1 MIQSKFLEAMKET
14 LTRKLDR
21 KRASPTE
28 SAVMRESVKGTLWS
42 WYIEAVLPEGDDP
55 VPEYVIIFRDFFFA
69 YNEPKS
75 WNIKHS

>member
-1 MIQSKFLEAMKET
+1 MIQSKFLAAMKET

-42 WYIEAVLPEGDDP
+42 
-55 VPEYVIIFRDFFFA
+55 
-69 YNEPKS
+69 
-75 WNIKHS
+75 

>member
-28 SAVMRESVKGTLWS
+28 SAVMRDWVWEHSGAGILSVCNKQTGRLARWFTL
-42 WYIEAVLPEGDDP
+42 
-55 VPEYVIIFRDFFFA
+55 
-69 YNEPKS
+69 
-75 WNIKHS
+75 

>member
-28 SAVMRESVKGTLWS
+28 SAVMRDRVKGTLRS
-42 WYIEAVLPEGDDP
+42 RYAEA
-55 VPEYVIIFRDFFFA
+55 A
-69 YNEPKS
+69 
-75 WNIKHS
+75 IKRRHE

>member
-42 WYIEAVLPEGDDP
+42 WYIEAVLPEGDATGWKD
-55 VPEYVIIFRDFFFA
+55 
-69 YNEPKS
+69 
-75 WNIKHS
+75 

>member
-28 SAVMRESVKGTLWS
+28 SAAAQDWAKGTLWS
-42 WYIEAVLPEGDDP
+42 WYIEAALPEGDATGWQD
-55 VPEYVIIFRDFFFA
+55 
-69 YNEPKS
+69 
-75 WNIKHS
+75 

>member
-28 SAVMRESVKGTLWS
+28 SAVRLDSGSQGTLRS
-42 WYIEAVLPEGDDP
+42 RYFERHGYA
-55 VPEYVIIFRDFFFA
+55 
-69 YNEPKS
+69 KS
-75 WNIKHS
+75 RSCP

>member
-42 WYIEAVLPEGDDP
+42 WYIEAALPEGDATGWQD
-55 VPEYVIIFRDFFFA
+55 
-69 YNEPKS
+69 
-75 WNIKHS
+75 